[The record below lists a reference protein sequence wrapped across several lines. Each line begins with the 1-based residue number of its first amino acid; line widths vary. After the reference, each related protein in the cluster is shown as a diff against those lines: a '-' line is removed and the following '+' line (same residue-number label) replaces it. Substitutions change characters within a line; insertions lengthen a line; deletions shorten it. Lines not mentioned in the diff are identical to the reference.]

1 MSHQKRKSLRPKENL
16 RQDSAAMEISSS
28 RSAFFDASRFRCRC
42 HLGITLHCRC
52 FLTAPFLFTLT
63 VGMVDSAARWLF
75 FLLRQK
81 RECFSTFSSTLYFS
95 FLLGICN
102 QSTQVL
108 DSSFV
113 IHSIYHY
120 STVFY
125 FLMKFPCSFNYL
137 PWGYIATLLVAWII
151 KVRNE
156 RKLSR

>member
-42 HLGITLHCRC
+42 HLGITFHCRC

-81 RECFSTFSSTLYFS
+81 RECFSTPFSTLYFS

-120 STVFY
+120 STVP
-125 FLMKFPCSFNYL
+125 FLLFSDEISVQYQ
-137 PWGYIATLLVAWII
+137 
-151 KVRNE
+151 
-156 RKLSR
+156 LSSLGIHCHAVGDLDN